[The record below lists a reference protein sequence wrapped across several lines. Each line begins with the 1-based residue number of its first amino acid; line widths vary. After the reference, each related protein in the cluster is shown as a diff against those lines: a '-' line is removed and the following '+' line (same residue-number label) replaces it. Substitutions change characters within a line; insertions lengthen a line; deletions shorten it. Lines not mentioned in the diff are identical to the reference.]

1 MQHDDGKELME
12 AKFDEVPGYRKVF
25 YIALA
30 VGASYL
36 AWVFTFGSHFFS
48 VAGGGH

>member
-1 MQHDDGKELME
+1 ME

-25 YIALA
+25 WIAFTIGIIYLGCVLA
-30 VGASYL
+30 
-36 AWVFTFGSHFFS
+36 FGSHFFS